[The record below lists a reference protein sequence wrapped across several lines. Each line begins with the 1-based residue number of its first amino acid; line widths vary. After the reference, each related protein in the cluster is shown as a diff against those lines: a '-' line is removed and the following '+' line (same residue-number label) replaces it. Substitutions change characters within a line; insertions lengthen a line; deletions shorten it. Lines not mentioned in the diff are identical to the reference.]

1 MRLLVTDISKKIMFQ
16 HESLSILNGVNMECE
31 SGQMVVI
38 TGNSGSGKSTL
49 LNVLSMLD
57 ESSGGEYYIGDKN
70 VFALS
75 EKEKILYRAKHMGI
89 VFQQFNLI
97 NDMTCYDNVKIP
109 LFLERTLPVGQRDQ
123 RIREKLSIVGMEH
136 RMKHYP
142 KTLSG
147 GEQQRVAIA
156 RAIIHEPEI
165 VFADEPTGNVD
176 EENELMIMKL
186 FRKIADEN
194 KIVVIVTHSEKVK
207 QFADKVYHMV
217 DGRLEE

>member
-1 MRLLVTDISKKIMFQ
+1 MRLLVTGISKKIMFQ

-49 LNVLSMLD
+49 LNVLSMWD
-57 ESSGGEYYIGDKN
+57 ESSGGEYFIGDKN

-123 RIREKLSIVGMEH
+123 RIREKLSIVGMGH